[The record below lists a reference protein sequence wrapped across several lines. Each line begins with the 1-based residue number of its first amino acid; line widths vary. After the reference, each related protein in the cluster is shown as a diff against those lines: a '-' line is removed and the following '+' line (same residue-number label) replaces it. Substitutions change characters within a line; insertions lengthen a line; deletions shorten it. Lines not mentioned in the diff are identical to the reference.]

1 MQILDLCTTHPPGK
15 PRLYWFMGAFS
26 LPGGQA
32 SLLLP
37 GSETPAEK
45 EWGIHDTWSRCIQI
59 SV

>member
-32 SLLLP
+32 SKPQLRRNGEFMTLGHVASKYLP
-37 GSETPAEK
+37 
-45 EWGIHDTWSRCIQI
+45 
-59 SV
+59 V